1 MQEGASKARS
11 SETKSSETKSS
22 EAKSS
27 EASGSND
34 SHLEAG
40 CDANDAPLWTVG
52 GDGYPRHSMAW

>member
-1 MQEGASKARS
+1 MQEGASKAR
-11 SETKSSETKSS
+11 SSETKSS

-40 CDANDAPLWTVG
+40 CEASDAPLWTVG
-52 GDGYPRHSMAW
+52 GDGYPRHSVAW